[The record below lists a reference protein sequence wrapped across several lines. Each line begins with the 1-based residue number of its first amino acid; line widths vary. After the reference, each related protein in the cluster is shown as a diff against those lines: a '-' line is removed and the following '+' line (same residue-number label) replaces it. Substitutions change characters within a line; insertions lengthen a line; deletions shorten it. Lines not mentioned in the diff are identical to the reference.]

1 MLSPSHVRLCLTTVA
16 ALCALAPGD
25 VSADIYECRRADGS
39 THYTNAPAGER
50 NCRVVVHGSDR
61 PRTAA
66 PDRPAMEGASDF
78 QRPSNANERS
88 SDPGRYTRY
97 DAYIRE
103 ASQLYQLPESFVRAV
118 VRVESDFNPNVV
130 SNAGAMG
137 LMQLMPSTARS
148 MGVRDP
154 FDPRQNILGGTR
166 YLRVLANSFN
176 GDLVLT
182 VAAYNAGGGAV
193 TRYRGVPPYAETR
206 RYVQRV
212 LRHYYAYRSGR
223 VEAQR

>member
-1 MLSPSHVRLCLTTVA
+1 MSTARLTLATLA
-16 ALCALAPGD
+16 ALCLPALVAPGD
-25 VSADIYECRRADGS
+25 ARADIYECRRADGT
-39 THYTNAPAGER
+39 THYTNSPGGER
-50 NCRVVVHGSDR
+50 NCRVVVRGSDR
-61 PRTAA
+61 PRATA
-66 PDRPAMEGASDF
+66 PDRPAMDGAAAF
-78 QRPSNANERS
+78 QRPANANERS
-88 SDPGRYTRY
+88 SDPARYTRY
-97 DAYIRE
+97 DAHIRE
-103 ASQLYQLPESFVRAV
+103 ASQLYQLPEAFVRAV

-223 VEAQR
+223 VEARR

>member
-1 MLSPSHVRLCLTTVA
+1 MLSRSTLRLTLTLSALWLGGHAVA
-16 ALCALAPGD
+16 R
-25 VSADIYECRRADGS
+25 ADIYECRRPDGT
-39 THYTNAPAGER
+39 THYTNAPSGER
-50 NCRVVVHGSDR
+50 NCRVVVRGGDR
-61 PRTAA
+61 SRPAES
-66 PDRPAMEGASDF
+66 DRPAMQGAEAF
-78 QRPSNANERS
+78 TRPANATERS
-88 SDPGRYTRY
+88 SDPARYRRY
-97 DAYIRE
+97 DAFIRE

-137 LMQLMPSTARS
+137 LMQLMPQTARS

-212 LRHYYAYRSGR
+212 LRHYYAYRAGR

>member
-1 MLSPSHVRLCLTTVA
+1 VHLRSTLRLTLTLATLWAGGHGVA
-16 ALCALAPGD
+16 R
-25 VSADIYECRRADGS
+25 ADIYECRRADGT
-39 THYTNAPAGER
+39 THYTNAPSGER

-61 PRTAA
+61 PRSAA
-66 PDRPAMEGASDF
+66 ADRPAMEGAEAF
-78 QRPSNANERS
+78 TRPINANERS
-88 SDPGRYTRY
+88 SDPARYRRY

-103 ASQLYQLPESFVRAV
+103 ASQLYQLPEAFVRAV

-137 LMQLMPSTARS
+137 LMQLMPQTARS

-212 LRHYYAYRSGR
+212 LRHYYAYRAGR
-223 VEAQR
+223 VETQR